1 MVKVTLEFQ
10 NVEETIVALGKLG
23 GIVAAPAEKAP
34 RKGRNDA
41 GKPRGE
47 YKPRAQDGAPATAT
61 ATNAETKG
69 STTPASN
76 GLTGVTESGSAK
88 SAGPSTVPAAAG
100 PAASAA
106 ATADAA
112 QVGSTTAGAPSNPA
126 DVVKAEIQ
134 AQQKTQ
140 GTGFEPTIGEKDA
153 EVQAAVQA
161 IYGKVGIDPVKKL
174 LADFGIGLLRN
185 LPKSKKA
192 DFLAAAGKLVA

>member
-34 RKGRNDA
+34 RKGRNDK
-41 GKPRGE
+41 GQPRE
-47 YKPRAQDGAPATAT
+47 PYKPRVQDGAPATAT

-126 DVVKAEIQ
+126 DVVKAEIRQQQ
-134 AQQKTQ
+134 AAQ
-140 GTGFEPTIGEKDA
+140 GTGFEPTVGEKDA
-153 EVQAAVQA
+153 DVQKATEAV
-161 IYGKVGIDPVKKL
+161 YGKFGIDRVKTL
-174 LADFGIGLLRN
+174 LADFGIARLRD

-192 DFLAAAGKLVA
+192 DFLAAAQKIVA